1 MKTRR
6 TLSTPAFLTVLA
18 LASVG
23 LVSAGTLA
31 QTAATPNP
39 LVPTS
44 TVVAISGTVTGLPE
58 SVYFTG
64 PVQVSTRPVPG
75 RIAGATAHVV
85 VSIDL
90 RNISGRGQSTG
101 TTYLTSGHANLTR
114 LFGASDLIEVTFPF
128 FRSGTAGG
136 DPSTRTGLAS
146 FNLSYDV
153 TTGAL
158 TTATASIAA
167 PNLAN

>member
-6 TLSTPAFLTVLA
+6 TLSTPAFLTALA
-18 LASVG
+18 LASAG
-23 LVSAGTLA
+23 LVAAGALA
-31 QTAATPNP
+31 QTAVTPTP
-39 LVPTS
+39 LVATS
-44 TVVAISGTVTGLPE
+44 TIVAISGTVTGLPE

-64 PVQVSTRPVPG
+64 PVQVSTRPAPG
-75 RIAGATAHVV
+75 RIAGAQAHVV

-101 TTYLTSGHANLTR
+101 TTYLTSGQANLTR
-114 LFGASDLIEVTFPF
+114 LFVASDAIEVTFPF
-128 FRSGTAGG
+128 FRSGTAAD

-167 PNLAN
+167 PNLPN

>member
-6 TLSTPAFLTVLA
+6 TLSTPGFLTILVLA
-18 LASVG
+18 SAG
-23 LVSAGTLA
+23 LVAAGALA

-44 TVVAISGTVTGLPE
+44 TVVAISGTVSGLPE

-64 PVQVSTRPVPG
+64 PVQVSTRPAPG

-90 RNISGRGQSTG
+90 RNISGRGLSTG
-101 TTYLTSGHANLTR
+101 TTYLTSGQANLTR
-114 LFGASDLIEVTFPF
+114 LFVASDVIEVTFPF
-128 FRSGTAGG
+128 FRTGTAGN
-136 DPSTRTGLAS
+136 PSTRTGLAS

-158 TTATASIAA
+158 TAASASITATNL
-167 PNLAN
+167 PN

>member
-6 TLSTPAFLTVLA
+6 TLSTPAFLTVLV
-18 LASVG
+18 LASIGV
-23 LVSAGTLA
+23 VSAGALA
-31 QTAATPNP
+31 QSTTAPNP

-44 TVVAISGTVTGLPE
+44 TVVSIAGTVTGLPE

-64 PVQVSTRPVPG
+64 PVQVSTRPAPA
-75 RIAGATAHVV
+75 RIAGAKAHVV

-90 RNISGRGQSTG
+90 RSISGLGQSSG

-114 LFGASDLIEVTFPF
+114 LFGASDVVEVTFPF
-128 FRSGTAGG
+128 FRSGTATE
-136 DPSTRTGLAS
+136 PSTRTGLAS

-167 PNLAN
+167 LNLPN